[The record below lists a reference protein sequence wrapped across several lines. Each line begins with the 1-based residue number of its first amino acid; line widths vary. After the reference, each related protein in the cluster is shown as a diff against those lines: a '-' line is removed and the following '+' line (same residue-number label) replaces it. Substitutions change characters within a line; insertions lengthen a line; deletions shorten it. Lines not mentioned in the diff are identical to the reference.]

1 MHVGIAGLMH
11 ETHTFLP
18 EGTGLEA
25 FESGATRGEAVVER
39 HRGTNTV
46 IGGFVEAAEAADIAL
61 DPVVSAHGGISGTVD
76 DAVYDRYAGEMREG
90 FADRADRLDGVA
102 LFLHGAMV
110 TESHRSPERDIVAEV
125 RGAVGPDVPIAVAMD
140 LHGNVGPGM
149 LADADAIC
157 AYQSS
162 PHVDKA
168 ATGRRAMSLL
178 EATVAGRVS
187 PTMAIA
193 KPGLVVP
200 SPFSATTTSPAKDA
214 VMRSLIWQ
222 VKPELHDVT
231 RWADADRVLDVSL
244 FFGFAWADV
253 PQLGV
258 AAVAVTDDDPE
269 LATTIVDDVANFVWA
284 HRDGLTN
291 PAGVYG
297 LEAGV
302 AEALDRATDADAPVL
317 LLDAADRLAE
327 TTFVLRELMDQGA
340 ENVAVPLLCDP
351 ESVAACRAAGEGAT
365 VELSVGSKTSPRG
378 GGPVDLTA
386 TVEWVGHNPYVAT
399 GPISQGERVDHGPT
413 AIVRADGVWLQLT
426 TERDTFGLIDTDPI
440 EQYGYE
446 TTAFDVVVSKSKTHF
461 RAVFEDLADSIVIV
475 DAPEYSPIDLTHFD
489 YEYAPADLYPLSGY

>member
-1 MHVGIAGLMH
+1 MRVGIAGLMH

-18 EGTGLEA
+18 EGTGLET
-25 FESGATRGEAVVER
+25 FEKSVTRGDAVIES
-39 HRGTNTV
+39 HRGTNTAL
-46 IGGFVEAAEAADIAL
+46 GGFVDYAEAAGIDL
-61 DPVVSAHGGISGTVD
+61 DPIVSAHGGISGTVE

-90 FADRADRLDGVA
+90 FAERAADLDGIA

-110 TESHRSPERDIVAEV
+110 TESNLSPERDIGTAV
-125 RGAVGPDVPIAVAMD
+125 REAVGPHLPIVVAMD
-140 LHGNVGPGM
+140 LHGNVGPDM
-149 LADADAIC
+149 LADVDAIC

-178 EATVAGRVS
+178 DRTVAGEIE

-214 VMRSLIWQ
+214 VMHALTWQ
-222 VKPELHDVT
+222 SNPALHDVT
-231 RWADADRVLDVSL
+231 RWDQADRVLDVSL

-258 AAVAVTDDDPE
+258 AAVAVTDGDPD
-269 LATTIVDDVANFVWA
+269 LATTIAEDVADVVWD
-284 HRDGLTN
+284 HREGLTD
-291 PAGVYG
+291 PDGVYG
-297 LEAGV
+297 VAAGV
-302 AEALDRATDADAPVL
+302 AEALDRAEDADAPIL

-327 TTFVLRELMDQGA
+327 TTYVLRELVEQDA
-340 ENVAVPLLCDP
+340 DNVAVPLLCDS
-351 ESVAACRAAGEGAT
+351 EAVEACRAAGEGAT
-365 VELSVGSKTSPRG
+365 VDLSVGSKTSPRG

-399 GPISQGERVDHGPT
+399 GPISQGEHVDHGPT
-413 AIVRADGVWLQLT
+413 AIVRSDGLWLQLT
-426 TERDTFGLIDTDPI
+426 TERDTFGLNDTDAI

-446 TTAFDVVVSKSKTHF
+446 TTDFDVVVSKSKTHF

-475 DAPEYSPIDLTHFD
+475 DSPEYSPIDLTHFD
-489 YEYAPADLYPLSGY
+489 YEHAPADLYPLSGY